1 MLLAIENILT
11 AEELSVARQL
21 FDQAQFTDGRVT
33 AGELAAQVKYNL
45 QMPAKAAETQTL
57 TRLIHNA
64 LQRNALFVSA
74 ALPKKVCPPLFNRYV
89 SGMDFGIHIDNAIR
103 MGDEILRADVSGT
116 VFLSE
121 PHEYEGGELV
131 IEDTYGVQR
140 IKLSAGSLVL
150 YPSSSLHKVE
160 PITGGHRDVAVFWVQ
175 SMVRDMTQRNL
186 LFQLDASIQSL
197 RGRAPDSPEIIPLA
211 GNYHNLLRL
220 WADI

>member
-11 AEELSVARQL
+11 AEELTIARQL
-21 FDQAQFTDGRVT
+21 FDQATFTDGRVT

-45 QMPAKAAETQTL
+45 QMPATAAETQML
-57 TRLIHNA
+57 TGIIHSA
-64 LQRNALFVSA
+64 LQRNELFVSA
-74 ALPKKVCPPLFNRYV
+74 ALPKTVCSPLFNRYV

-103 MGDEILRADVSGT
+103 MSEVILRADVSGT

-131 IEDTYGVQR
+131 IEDTYGVQS
-140 IKLSAGSLVL
+140 IKLPAGSLVL

-175 SMVRDMTQRNL
+175 SIVRDMTQRNL

-197 RGRAPDSPEIIPLA
+197 RARAPDSPEIIPLA